1 MEGFLLIF
9 VLVFIFI
16 GLPMMIIRQNDY
28 AKYVE
33 ECEKS
38 NRFPMDY
45 NSWKKATRRGG
56 LF

>member
-9 VLVFIFI
+9 VLVFVFI